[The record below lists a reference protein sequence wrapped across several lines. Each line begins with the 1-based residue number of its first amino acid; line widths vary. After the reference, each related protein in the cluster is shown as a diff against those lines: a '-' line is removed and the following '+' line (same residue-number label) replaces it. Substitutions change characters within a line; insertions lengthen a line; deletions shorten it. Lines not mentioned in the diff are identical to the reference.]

1 MTALISAESLRLRT
15 LRSPRYVALGILAL
29 VALNAAPIMNGAPST
44 PGEVADWVR
53 GLALLAVLMPA
64 AYAANNIG
72 DAFKRGSVAMTYLVH
87 PQRDRVTAAH
97 AIAYAG
103 AGLVIAGTA
112 VALALGIVLAVADA
126 DHVATG
132 LSATDIALAVAGAA
146 FAGAALGAAGTL
158 VGTVTRHPAVGVGAV
173 LAWNFAEALLTRG
186 GTTGGIS
193 DYLPFQLV
201 GSALSLT
208 DAVPVLAAM
217 GLLLAYLAV
226 FALAVRRW
234 ALPRDP
240 T

>member
-1 MTALISAESLRLRT
+1 MTALISAEWLRLRT
-15 LRSPRYVALGILAL
+15 VRSPRYVVLGILAL

-44 PGEVADWVR
+44 PGEVVDWVR
-53 GLALLAVLMPA
+53 GLALLAVLLPA

-72 DAFKRGSVAMTYLVH
+72 DAFKRGSVAMTYLVD
-87 PQRDRVTAAH
+87 PQRDRVAAAQ
-97 AIAYAG
+97 AITYAG
-103 AGLVIAGTA
+103 VSLVVAGTA
-112 VALALGIVLAVADA
+112 VALALGIALSVADA

-132 LSATDIALAVAGAA
+132 FSAADIAVAVAGAA
-146 FAGAALGAAGTL
+146 FAGAVLGAAGAL

-173 LAWNFAEALLTRG
+173 VAWNITEALLTSG
-186 GTTGGIS
+186 GTTGGIG

-201 GSALSLT
+201 GSALALT

-234 ALPRDP
+234 ALPRDL

>member
-1 MTALISAESLRLRT
+1 
-15 LRSPRYVALGILAL
+15 
-29 VALNAAPIMNGAPST
+29 MNGAPST

-72 DAFKRGSVAMTYLVH
+72 DAFKRGSVAMTYLAH
-87 PQRDRVTAAH
+87 PQRDRVAAAQ
-97 AIAYAG
+97 AITYAG
-103 AGLVIAGTA
+103 ASLVIAGTA

-132 LSATDIALAVAGAA
+132 FSATDIAVAVAGAA
-146 FAGAALGAAGTL
+146 VAGAVLGAAGAL

-173 LAWNFAEALLTRG
+173 IAWNFTEALMTSG

-201 GSALSLT
+201 GAALGLT
-208 DAVPVLAAM
+208 DGAPVLAAM
-217 GLLLAYLAV
+217 GLLLAYLAL
-226 FALAVRRW
+226 FALSVHKW
-234 ALPRDP
+234 ALPRDL